1 MNFSKKFLRVVSLV
15 LMVLILIPAM
25 PSYAATFK
33 DVPSSHWAY
42 SYVEKMAGLKFITGY
57 DGGIFKPKETLTY
70 LETLKLLSN
79 LLDLN
84 AQELSQS
91 KQAYGKLV
99 SDLKVPTWA
108 QDAVIKCLYRGVI
121 SEAELR
127 NAVSLGLIES
137 GTKKRVGR
145 LDISIFMAKAMGL
158 EDEANNLPFVS
169 LTYKDLLS
177 INSNYHKMIYMLIQT
192 GVLSANGTGN
202 GYFEPGSP
210 LLREQMAKMLSTAYD
225 YLQKNPQT
233 PTTPTQTTEQVSGTI
248 TKINKIGDNTF
259 LGVKTNS
266 STESTYLVDSK
277 TSIKLDNKSTTA
289 SSLFEGQ
296 TVEITMT
303 KGTSTALTVLAKS
316 IEEEITGIIKTVS
329 PISNVI
335 SVEYTKDKSKIISQF
350 TVDKNTS
357 IELDGAA
364 AALKDLSINDEVKL
378 VIENNLV
385 IELEALSKSG
395 EVEGIIAD
403 LTVEEVSRKKV
414 YFITIEKSKGKE
426 IEYELD
432 EDVDIYRNGKKADF
446 EDLKEGDEV
455 EVELEY
461 GLVVDIDADV
471 VEKDIEG
478 FITAISTKLN
488 SATEITISNRETG
501 DEETYLLARDVE
513 IEVDGEVTNSF
524 SLNVGYFIEA
534 VIGSNEIIEIEA
546 DSIGAESMVL
556 GEITGVSTKRN
567 EIDVNIRNTD
577 LPKYSY
583 GDEIT
588 IKLDTNTD
596 VIDGGS
602 YNNDIDD
609 LARRMSVLV
618 FGFYDG
624 YTFIA
629 KEIIVR

>member
-25 PSYAATFK
+25 PTYAATFK

-42 SYVEKMAGLKFITGY
+42 SYIEKMANLKFITGY
-57 DGGIFKPKETLTY
+57 DGGVFKPKETLTY

-79 LLDLN
+79 LLELD

-127 NAVSLGLIES
+127 NAVSKGLLET
-137 GTKKRVGR
+137 GTNKRVGR

-158 EDEANNLPFVS
+158 EDEANSLPFVS

-177 INSNYHKMIYMLIQT
+177 INSNYHKMIYILIQA

-202 GYFEPGSP
+202 GYFEPSSP

-225 YLQKNPQT
+225 YLQKTPQT
-233 PTTPTQTTEQVSGTI
+233 PTTPTQNTEAVSGTI

-259 LGVKTNS
+259 LGVRTNS

-277 TSIKLDNKSTTA
+277 TSIKLDNKATTA

-364 AALKDLSINDEVKL
+364 AALKDISINDEVKL

-403 LTVEEVSRKKV
+403 LTIEEVSRKKV
-414 YFITIEKSKGKE
+414 YYITIENSKGKE
-426 IEYELD
+426 TEYEID
-432 EDVDIYRNGKKADF
+432 EDVVIYRNGKKANF
-446 EDLKEGDEV
+446 EALKEGDEV
-455 EVELEY
+455 DLELEY
-461 GLVVDIDADV
+461 GLVVEIDADV

-488 SATEITISNRETG
+488 SGTEITISNRETG
-501 DEETYLLARDVE
+501 DEETYLLSRDVE
-513 IEVDGEVTNSF
+513 IEVDGKVTNSF
-524 SLNVGYFIEA
+524 SLNVGYFVDA

-546 DSIGAESMVL
+546 DSSGAESMIL
-556 GEITGVSTKRN
+556 GQITGVSTKRK
-567 EIDVNIRNTD
+567 EIDVEIRNTD
-577 LPKYSY
+577 VPKYAY
-583 GDEIT
+583 GDKIT
-588 IKLDTNTD
+588 IKLDSNTD
-596 VIDGGS
+596 VIEGS
-602 YNNDIDD
+602 YYDYDIDD
-609 LARRMSVLV
+609 LSRRMSVLV

-629 KEIIVR
+629 SEIIIR

>member
-79 LLDLN
+79 LLELD

-277 TSIKLDNKSTTA
+277 TSIKLDNKGTTV

-403 LTVEEVSRKKV
+403 LTTKEVSRKKV
-414 YFITIEKSKGKE
+414 YYITIENSKGKE

-446 EDLKEGDEV
+446 EALKKGDEV

-513 IEVDGEVTNSF
+513 IEVDGKVTNSF

-546 DSIGAESMVL
+546 DSSGAESMII
-556 GEITGVSTKRN
+556 GQITGVSTKRK
-567 EIDVNIRNTD
+567 EIDVEIRNTD
-577 LPKYSY
+577 VPKYGY
-583 GDEIT
+583 GDRIT
-588 IKLDTNTD
+588 VRLDSNL
-596 VIDGGS
+596 
-602 YNNDIDD
+602 DIDD
-609 LARRMSVLV
+609 YERRDNVLI

-624 YTFIA
+624 YSFIA
-629 KEIIVR
+629 KEIIFR

>member
-1 MNFSKKFLRVVSLV
+1 MNKGGLNMNFSKKFLRVVSLV

-79 LLDLN
+79 LLELD

-277 TSIKLDNKSTTA
+277 TSIKLDNKGTTV

-403 LTVEEVSRKKV
+403 LTTKEVSRKKV
-414 YFITIEKSKGKE
+414 YYITIENSKGKE

-446 EDLKEGDEV
+446 EALKKGDEV

-513 IEVDGEVTNSF
+513 IEVDGKVTNSF

-546 DSIGAESMVL
+546 DSSGAESMII
-556 GEITGVSTKRN
+556 GQITGVSTKRK
-567 EIDVNIRNTD
+567 EIDVEIRNTD
-577 LPKYSY
+577 VPKYGY
-583 GDEIT
+583 GDRIT
-588 IKLDTNTD
+588 VRLDSNL
-596 VIDGGS
+596 
-602 YNNDIDD
+602 DIDD
-609 LARRMSVLV
+609 YERRDNVLI

-624 YTFIA
+624 YSFIA
-629 KEIIVR
+629 KEIIFR